1 MVNLSGKRSNQLTA
15 VKKSLED
22 NLKINPVSSRLIDVN
37 NAIVNNRYRIKDLS
51 SQNFETI
58 LFGYNT
64 SQIVDNKI
72 FIFGERPQN
81 HLIEVFDTMTL
92 TKITTINTG
101 SNTHITTSLAVD
113 DNFIYLTK
121 ITLVSTTR
129 SIRILKY
136 NRYTLA
142 LVEESP
148 VVYTSINIKSYVLTS
163 FHHNGFVFLG
173 ISELDGG
180 KIVKVSLADYSTATM
195 PYDSIRI
202 LYKTSNG
209 FFAMGMGAASG
220 TDNFRKP
227 QYIDFNLNII
237 NYLPRTLLTSSQTR
251 LAVQKDDYIYIANDA
266 GVVTKYQIST
276 NTIVKE
282 VAITDVGQIG
292 GLQLVKNGILVQSNI
307 GLILLYDFDLNI
319 VKTWNYYN
327 TTTTGGFM
335 LIDNNSTIYTHSYK
349 ESKFYK
355 KQFIDMTE
363 GVI

>member
-1 MVNLSGKRSNQLTA
+1 MVNLLGKRDNGLA
-15 VKKSLED
+15 YVKTSLED
-22 NLKINPVSSRLIDVN
+22 NLRINPASSRLVDIN
-37 NAIVNNRYRIKDLS
+37 NSIVNNRYRIKDLS

-58 LFGYNT
+58 LCGLST

-72 FIFGERPQN
+72 FIFGVHPQN
-81 HLIEVFDTMTL
+81 HLIEVFDIMTL
-92 TKITTINTG
+92 TKITAINTG
-101 SNTHITTSLAVD
+101 SNTHLTTSLAVD

-121 ITLVSTTR
+121 ITLVSTTS

-136 NRYTLA
+136 NRCTLA

-148 VVYTSINIKSYVLTS
+148 VVYTSINITSYVLTS

-173 ISELDGG
+173 IDEPDGG

-195 PYDSIRI
+195 PYNRI
-202 LYKTSNG
+202 NTLYKTSNG
-209 FFAMGMGAASG
+209 FFAMGTGTASG

-237 NYLPRTLLTSSQTR
+237 KYLPRTLLTSSQTR

-282 VAITDVGQIG
+282 VERTDVGRIR
-292 GLQLVKNGILVQSNI
+292 GLQLVKNGILVQSDI

-327 TTTTGGFM
+327 TTTVGGFM
-335 LIDNNSTIYTHSYK
+335 LIDDNSTIYTHSYK
-349 ESKFYK
+349 ESRFYK

-363 GVI
+363 GIV